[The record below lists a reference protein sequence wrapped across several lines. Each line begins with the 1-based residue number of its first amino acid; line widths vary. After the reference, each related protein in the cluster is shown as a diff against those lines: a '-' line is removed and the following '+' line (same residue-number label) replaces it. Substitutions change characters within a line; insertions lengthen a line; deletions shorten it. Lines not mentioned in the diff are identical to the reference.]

1 MAASKMKTFI
11 AKLKHDS
18 GTFRLQVRAGSVA
31 AARQAIKAAEGC
43 PDRAIIS
50 LKEQDQ
56 KGQVRILFT
65 TDAWHNHSSKV
76 MIGVFTRMD
85 KALKAAGEH
94 AKQSEEGEISGH
106 DLELLQDIGQTQG
119 RGENY
124 IIETRE
130 LNTIF

>member
-1 MAASKMKTFI
+1 MAANKMKTFI

-31 AARQAIKAAEGC
+31 AARQSIKAAERC

-65 TDAWHNHSSKV
+65 TDAWHSHSSRQ
-76 MIGVFTRMD
+76 MI
-85 KALKAAGEH
+85 
-94 AKQSEEGEISGH
+94 S
-106 DLELLQDIGQTQG
+106 
-119 RGENY
+119 
-124 IIETRE
+124 
-130 LNTIF
+130 